1 MKSRT
6 FIYLFLALAVL
17 AGATWLT
24 NRNARSRTNVVTG
37 TAVIESF
44 DPNALTRVQIS
55 SGTQDV
61 VLARAENGWTVASLW
76 NYPADFN
83 RLSETLLGLERL
95 KVGDVIRDGTA
106 TLADFGL
113 AAVTVNQSPD
123 APTEVRW
130 QTATASE
137 AGYLV
142 LGQPRR
148 TASPDDF
155 SSPDSQFAR
164 YNDGPV
170 LVVAPYLEPPPHRAE
185 EWLNREVMNVEGA
198 RVIAMNAS
206 LRDGTRYGVQRQ
218 GETLQGN
225 DALAGKTINSQS
237 GEMWLRTWQELNI
250 ATVLDPS
257 GDRSAWG
264 LDQPDVVE
272 ARTRDGLHL
281 KVHLGNADEQGE
293 RPAYFTVNWEAPPL
307 ADGLEGEA
315 RVAAEKE
322 QQAEG
327 ERAMALQKRITPWIY
342 KLSGSTAQQFTM
354 LQNQLIAA
362 APSTT
367 NTPPATT
374 GNP

>member
-1 MKSRT
+1 MKNRT
-6 FIYLFLALAVL
+6 LIYLLLALAVL
-17 AGATWLT
+17 AGATWLAD
-24 NRNARSRTNVVTG
+24 RNTRPHSTTVTG
-37 TAVIESF
+37 NAVIESF

-61 VLARAENGWTVASLW
+61 VLARGENGWTVASLW
-76 NYPADFN
+76 NYPANFD

-95 KVGDVIRDGTA
+95 KVGDVIRDGTT

-113 AAVTVNQSPD
+113 ATVTVNQSPNG
-123 APTEVRW
+123 PTEIRW
-130 QTATASE
+130 QTAAATE

-148 TASPDDF
+148 TSAPDDF

-164 YNDGPV
+164 LNDGPV
-170 LVVAPYLEPPPHRAE
+170 LVVAPFLEPPPHRAE
-185 EWLNREVMNVEGA
+185 EWLNREVMNVAGT
-198 RVIAMNAS
+198 RVVSMNAS

-218 GETLQGN
+218 DDAFQGN
-225 DALAGKTINSQS
+225 EALAGKTINS
-237 GEMWLRTWQELNI
+237 LNAEI
-250 ATVLDPS
+250 ARILLEEQ
-257 GDRSAWG
+257 G
-264 LDQPDVVE
+264 
-272 ARTRDGLHL
+272 
-281 KVHLGNADEQGE
+281 VHLGNADEQGE
-293 RPAYFTVNWEAPPL
+293 RPAFFTINWEAPPL

-327 ERAMALQKRITPWIY
+327 ERAMNLQKRLAPWIF

-362 APSTT
+362 APSAT

-374 GNP
+374 EKP